1 MTSIKVGAKFTQIF
15 NVSSAVSSGDMT
27 LGEPRSQC
35 RRGVE
40 PTQSNGIS
48 SKDFCRRNYEGG
60 SNEYLKS
67 AIKIRNTARLS
78 CKLTT
83 MILMV

>member
-1 MTSIKVGAKFTQIF
+1 MCGLHHIDCMFVYVAYFE
-15 NVSSAVSSGDMT
+15 V
-27 LGEPRSQC
+27 PRI
-35 RRGVE
+35 RLLM
-40 PTQSNGIS
+40 
-48 SKDFCRRNYEGG
+48 YEGEL
-60 SNEYLKS
+60 NENIKI